1 MNTAVRAKRQPVPV
15 DATQYEFMRNYS
27 KLTGIPIARIVRD
40 AIQAHIDVT
49 LSTRLE
55 ALAKYT
61 AGDRMAASEVPDTP
75 IEPSARFTADDAMS
89 AAPVLEAS
97 PAPAVQ
103 LPDSA
108 PAVMPDW
115 AQDA

>member
-1 MNTAVRAKRQPVPV
+1 MATAERSKRQPVPV
-15 DATQYEFMRNYS
+15 DAAQYEFMRNYS

-40 AIQAHIDVT
+40 AIQAHIDIT

-89 AAPVLEAS
+89 SATVLEGG
-97 PAPAVQ
+97 PAPVQ
-103 LPDSA
+103 LPDIA
-108 PAVMPDW
+108 PAVLPDW